1 MIKSL
6 CIVDDNEIDVYQVER
21 ISKKYNLAKFLY
33 SFSDG
38 QEAIDHFFSFENS
51 KKKFNSN
58 FPPVVI
64 LLDINMPRM
73 NGFEFLEEYSNLP
86 QEKKSRMII
95 IMYTSSEQ
103 AKDKKRIASFPEV
116 KDYIVKPFGPE
127 HVEKILNL
135 ANKN

>member
-6 CIVDDNEIDVYQVER
+6 CVVGDNEIDVYQVER

-38 QEAIDHFFSFENS
+38 QEALDHFFSYEDS

-58 FPPVVI
+58 FPPIVI

-73 NGFEFLEEYSNLP
+73 SGIEFLEEYSKLP
-86 QEKKSRMII
+86 QEKKDSII
-95 IMYTSSEQ
+95 IIIYTSSDQE
-103 AKDKKRIASFPEV
+103 KDKKRVADFPVV

-135 ANKN
+135 AKKN

>member
-33 SFSDG
+33 SFCDG
-38 QEAIDHFFSFENS
+38 QEAIDHFSSFEDS

-58 FPPVVI
+58 FPPIVI

-73 NGFEFLEEYSNLP
+73 NGIEFLEEYSKLP
-86 QEKKSRMII
+86 KEMKDSIII
-95 IMYTSSEQ
+95 IMYTSSDQER
-103 AKDKKRIASFPEV
+103 DKKRVADFPEV
-116 KDYIVKPFGPE
+116 KGYIVKPFAPE
-127 HVEKILNL
+127 HVEKILSL
-135 ANKN
+135 AKEN

>member
-6 CIVDDNEIDVYQVER
+6 CIIDDNEIDVYQVER
-21 ISKKYNLAKFLY
+21 IAKKHNLAKFFY

-38 QEAIDHFFSFENS
+38 QEAIEHFLSFEDS

-58 FPPVVI
+58 FPPTVI

-73 NGFEFLEEYSNLP
+73 SGIEFLEEYSMLP
-86 QEKKSRMII
+86 PEKKDSIII
-95 IMYTSSEQ
+95 IMFTSSDQER
-103 AKDKKRIASFPEV
+103 DKKQVDNFPEV

-127 HVEKILNL
+127 HVQKILNL
-135 ANKN
+135 VKAN